1 MIDHQPEQWLTIR
14 EVAARLSVGVSTLY
28 LWISKGEF
36 PKGVKIGRN
45 STRWSQRS
53 LESWMASRAQ

>member
-1 MIDHQPEQWLTIR
+1 MIEPQPEQWLTIR
-14 EVAARLSVGVSTLY
+14 QVAARLSVGVSTLY

-45 STRWSQRS
+45 STRWS
-53 LESWMASRAQ
+53 ERAVDEWVAGRAK